1 MHCSL
6 HWRYANKIVTISNM
20 QQHETETS
28 KKILVIEN
36 DAVLSN
42 MLTHTLMKRGLN
54 VVEARNG
61 DDGLAQVRTASPD
74 LILLDIDMPKMSGLT
89 MLRGLREMGNA
100 TPVMMLTNLNN
111 PEYIADAAEYN
122 VHEYLIKAD
131 WEIDEIAEKVI
142 AKLRVNN
149 S

>member
-1 MHCSL
+1 
-6 HWRYANKIVTISNM
+6 M
-20 QQHETETS
+20 QPNEDGS
-28 KKILVIEN
+28 PKKILIVEN

-42 MLTHTLMKRGLN
+42 MLMHTLTQRGLR

-61 DDGLAQVRTASPD
+61 EDGLTQIQVTNPD

-89 MLRGLREMGNA
+89 MLKELRASGDKR
-100 TPVMMLTNLNN
+100 PIMMLTNLNN

-131 WEIDEIAEKVI
+131 WEIDEIAEKVMV
-142 AKLRVNN
+142 KLRIAN

>member
-1 MHCSL
+1 
-6 HWRYANKIVTISNM
+6 M
-20 QQHETETS
+20 QPNEDGS
-28 KKILVIEN
+28 PKKILIVEN

-42 MLTHTLMKRGLN
+42 MLMHTLTQRGLR

-61 DDGLAQVRTASPD
+61 EDGLTQIQVTNPD

-89 MLRGLREMGNA
+89 MLKELRASGDKR
-100 TPVMMLTNLNN
+100 PIMMLTNLNN

-131 WEIDEIAEKVI
+131 WEIDEIAEKVM
-142 AKLRVNN
+142 AKLRIAN

>member
-1 MHCSL
+1 MQPNETGSTRKVL
-6 HWRYANKIVTISNM
+6 IV
-20 QQHETETS
+20 
-28 KKILVIEN
+28 EN

-42 MLTHTLMKRGLN
+42 MLAHTLSQRGLT

-61 DDGLAQVRTASPD
+61 EDALTQIRETNPD
-74 LILLDIDMPKMSGLT
+74 MVLLDIDMPKMSGLT
-89 MLRGLREMGNA
+89 MLKELRQAGD
-100 TPVMMLTNLNN
+100 TRPIMMLTNLNN

-131 WEIDEIAEKVI
+131 WEIDEIAEKVMS
-142 AKLRVNN
+142 KLRIN